1 MKLLNAVQVVKKMS
15 DIKFER
21 FSQKQLTVLNWWT
34 ESSPHKDFDAIIC
47 DGAVRSGKTICMSLS
62 FILWSLY
69 RFSDSSFALCG
80 KTISSLRRNVVTP
93 LLPLLKSM
101 GFTVTE
107 KRSANIVEIGNGKHI
122 NRFYLFGGKDE
133 SSASLIQ
140 GMTLCGVLMDEVA
153 LMPRSFV
160 EQAMAR
166 CSVNGSK
173 FWFNCNPEN
182 PNHWFYKEWIKK
194 RHEKNCLYLHFL
206 MDDNPSLSPKIHER
220 YKSLYSGAFFERFVL
235 GKWVAVDGLVYPFF
249 NEKEHIAN
257 ILPECFE
264 KHYISCDYGTVNPA
278 SFGLWGLNNGTWYR
292 IKEFYHDSKAKGFQ
306 MTDKEYYDQLVNL
319 AGDKRV
325 EAVIVDPSAASFI
338 ECIRREGKFRVIPA
352 KNDVADG
359 IRKVSEKLKTH
370 QILIGSSCSDTI
382 REFSMY
388 RWDPNS
394 VKDTPK
400 KEYDHAMDDI
410 RYFVATIPKT
420 FDDAL
425 FALSVERK

>member
-1 MKLLNAVQVVKKMS
+1 MA
-15 DIKFER
+15 DIKFHS
-21 FSQKQLTVLNWWT
+21 FSPKQLTVLNWWT
-34 ESSPHKDFDAIIC
+34 ENSPHKLCDAIIC
-47 DGAVRSGKTICMSLS
+47 DGAVRSGKTVCMSLS

-80 KTISSLRRNVVTP
+80 KTISSLRRNVITP
-93 LLPLLKSM
+93 LLPLLISM
-101 GFTVTE
+101 GFTVNE
-107 KRSANIVEIGNGKHI
+107 RRSANIIEIGNGKHI

-133 SSASLIQ
+133 SSAALIQ
-140 GMTLCGVLMDEVA
+140 GMTLCGILMDEVA

-194 RHEKNCLYLHFL
+194 ANEKNCLYLHFL
-206 MDDNPSLSPKIHER
+206 MDDNPSLSEKIRER
-220 YKSLYSGAFFERFVL
+220 YKSLYSGAFYERFIL

-249 NEKEHIAN
+249 NEKEHITN
-257 ILPECFE
+257 TLPERFE

-278 SFGLWGLNNGTWYR
+278 SFGLWGLYKGVWYR
-292 IKEFYHDSKAKGFQ
+292 IREFYHDSKAKGFQ
-306 MTDKEYYDQLVNL
+306 MTDKEYYDQLVSL

-370 QILIGSSCSDTI
+370 KILIHSSCKDSI

-388 RWDPNS
+388 RWDSNT
-394 VKDTPK
+394 VKDAPK

-410 RYFVATIPKT
+410 RYFVAMLPNTV
-420 FDDAL
+420 DDAV
-425 FALSVERK
+425 FALSVTRK